1 MKLEDLLREFLQ
13 TIQKDQEKLLTVLV
27 VLAVLLLI
35 TGFTLDVSLFGVDK
49 LKAVKRTI
57 KKPFKK
63 IRKYIRPKKSKK
75 SKENESEMAE
85 DESEMN
91 DEDESEIK
99 DEEDEDELTAMNKEA
114 VPQWVAQSG
123 LPEPNDNVLENLGVN
138 GINDEIWT
146 NTYGRV

>member
-1 MKLEDLLREFLQ
+1 MKLEDLLREFFQ

-63 IRKYIRPKKSKK
+63 IRKYIRSKKSKK

-85 DESEMN
+85 DESE
-91 DEDESEIK
+91 IK
-99 DEEDEDELTAMNKEA
+99 DEEEDEDELTAMNKEA